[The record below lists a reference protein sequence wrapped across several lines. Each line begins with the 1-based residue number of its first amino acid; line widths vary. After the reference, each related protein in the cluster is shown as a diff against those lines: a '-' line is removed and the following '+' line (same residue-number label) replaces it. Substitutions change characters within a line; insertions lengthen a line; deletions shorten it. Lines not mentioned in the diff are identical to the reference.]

1 MKKALHYFLIL
12 FLLFNLSGCAPLI
25 VGVAVG
31 GITAYAVSRDTMQ
44 GETDKS
50 YDSIWDAAL
59 RVARIRGTIVEEDS
73 LKGCI
78 ELKAESSRVYINVIK
93 LTPSANRL
101 KVRARKYHFP
111 NLTLAQDIFTKIIE
125 EAR

>member
-25 VGVAVG
+25 VGMAVG
-31 GITAYAVSRDTMQ
+31 GVTAYAVSKDTMQ

-50 YDSIWDAAL
+50 YDSVWDAAL

-78 ELKAESSRVYINVIK
+78 ELKAESSCVYINVIK
-93 LTPSANRL
+93 LTPSTNRL

-111 NLTLAQDIFTKIIE
+111 NLSLAQDIFTKIIAE
-125 EAR
+125 TQ